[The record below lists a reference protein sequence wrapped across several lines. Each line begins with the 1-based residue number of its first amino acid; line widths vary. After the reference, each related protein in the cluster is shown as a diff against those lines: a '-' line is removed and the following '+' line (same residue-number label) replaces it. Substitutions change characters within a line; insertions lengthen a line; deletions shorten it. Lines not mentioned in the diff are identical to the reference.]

1 MDHGYDTIPEEET
14 PIART
19 HSAGPPARSRLTPL
33 LTALRGRYLAALT
46 VGYFAVTSVLMALAG
61 GWPTPDKVVIVGLL
75 LAFLVAKP
83 LTFLKDWMP
92 FVFLLAAY
100 EYLRGLVPSL
110 GWTVHVH
117 PLIHAD
123 EFLFGRLPTVILQ
136 DLLFVADH
144 PTWYD
149 YVFTLTYL
157 LHFTLPLG
165 FALLLWTRNRTSFR
179 RFITALT
186 VLSFAAFL
194 TYLFYPAMPP
204 WLASYDG
211 VIPQLHDVMVRT
223 TDLFKRGPG
232 LPTLYAIMSPNMVA
246 AMPSLHAAYPMMVY
260 LYAVKVFGKKGH
272 LFLPY
277 LLTVWI
283 GIVYTANHWALDV
296 IAGALYAVLAFAGT
310 ELLWRRFGHPE
321 HSAVPERAS
330 AAPQP
335 ATAPNA
341 AATHAPTA
349 VTPASTPAAPTGTL
363 SAPQQAVVEE

>member
-1 MDHGYDTIPEEET
+1 M
-14 PIART
+14 A
-19 HSAGPPARSRLTPL
+19 PL
-33 LTALRGRYLAALT
+33 LAALRGRYLTVLT
-46 VGYFAVTSVLMALAG
+46 IGYFAVTSFLMAMAG
-61 GWPTPDKVVIVGLL
+61 GWPTPDKVVIVGLV

-110 GWTVHVH
+110 GWAVHVQ
-117 PLIHAD
+117 PLIRAD

-136 DLLFVADH
+136 DILWVPDH

-165 FALLLWTRNRTSFR
+165 FALLLWTRDRTYFR
-179 RFITALT
+179 RFIVALT
-186 VLSFAAFL
+186 VLSFAGFL

-204 WLASYDG
+204 WLASYNG
-211 VIPQLHDVMVRT
+211 IIPKLHDVMVRT

-260 LYAVKVFGKKGH
+260 LYAVRVFGSKGH

-277 LLTVWI
+277 LLTVWV
-283 GIVYTANHWALDV
+283 GIVYTANHWAIDV
-296 IAGALYAVLAFAGT
+296 IAGALYAVAAFLAT
-310 ELLWRRFGHPE
+310 ELLWRRFTRPGAGSE
-321 HSAVPERAS
+321 
-330 AAPQP
+330 P
-335 ATAPNA
+335 AEALPTDVADSPARHTA
-341 AATHAPTA
+341 
-349 VTPASTPAAPTGTL
+349 
-363 SAPQQAVVEE
+363 

>member
-1 MDHGYDTIPEEET
+1 M
-14 PIART
+14 A
-19 HSAGPPARSRLTPL
+19 PL
-33 LTALRGRYLAALT
+33 LGALRGRHLALLT
-46 VGYFAVTSVLMALAG
+46 IGYFAVTSFLMAMAG
-61 GWPTPDKVVIVGLL
+61 GWPTPDKVAIVGLV

-92 FVFLLAAY
+92 FVILLAAY

-110 GWTVHVH
+110 GWAVHVQ

-136 DLLFVADH
+136 DILFVADH

-165 FALLLWTRNRTSFR
+165 FALLLWTRDRSSFH

-186 VLSFAAFL
+186 VLSFAGFL

-204 WLASYDG
+204 WLASYNG
-211 VIPQLHDVMVRT
+211 IIPPLHDVMVRT

-232 LPTLYAIMSPNMVA
+232 LPTLYVIMSPNMVA

-260 LYAVKVFGKKGH
+260 LYAVAVFGKKGH

-277 LLTVWI
+277 VLIVWI
-283 GIVYTANHWALDV
+283 GIVYTANHWVIDV
-296 IAGALYAVLAFAGT
+296 IAGALYALVVFLGT
-310 ELLWRRFGHPE
+310 ELFWRRR
-321 HSAVPERAS
+321 ERAS
-330 AAPQP
+330 AAVAREREP
-335 ATAPNA
+335 AVQEGSILAE
-341 AATHAPTA
+341 
-349 VTPASTPAAPTGTL
+349 PASEGSIAVASPDDGVFESISRGPTPR
-363 SAPQQAVVEE
+363 